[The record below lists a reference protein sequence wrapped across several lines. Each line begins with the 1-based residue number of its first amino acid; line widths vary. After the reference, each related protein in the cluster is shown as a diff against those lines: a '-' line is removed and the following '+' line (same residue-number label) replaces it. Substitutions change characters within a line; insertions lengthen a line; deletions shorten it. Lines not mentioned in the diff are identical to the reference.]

1 MTSIW
6 PCLGKIMIN
15 CKKFVRTNST
25 LFFQLGFT
33 GNNSEEI
40 SKIRMDGTTAIL
52 PYMVERNCHQGIF
65 IDIFPLDSIPED
77 SQVLQ
82 SFIQTR
88 NEKKKILDLYCKN
101 HFSLSNWAYNL
112 DTILARIKVRRKGYT
127 YYFKGYDDYIKKYSK
142 TEEKSVSLVS
152 WRHDTKYMRK
162 KEWYKEQIYIPF
174 EDIMIPV
181 PKDYDLILAKQ
192 YGDYM
197 KPVKEPTM
205 HGGFEVLDPSC
216 SYKVYLPKIR
226 RKYLFKTWIYRWK
239 DFVILI
245 KSLIS
250 KLKK

>member
-1 MTSIW
+1 
-6 PCLGKIMIN
+6 MIN

-112 DTILARIKVRRKGYT
+112 DTI
-127 YYFKGYDDYIKKYSK
+127 S
-142 TEEKSVSLVS
+142 
-152 WRHDTKYMRK
+152 
-162 KEWYKEQIYIPF
+162 
-174 EDIMIPV
+174 
-181 PKDYDLILAKQ
+181 
-192 YGDYM
+192 
-197 KPVKEPTM
+197 
-205 HGGFEVLDPSC
+205 
-216 SYKVYLPKIR
+216 
-226 RKYLFKTWIYRWK
+226 
-239 DFVILI
+239 
-245 KSLIS
+245 
-250 KLKK
+250 